1 MSFSFEEEKNGK
13 MSFVDVE
20 ISREN
25 GKFVQRFTAILL
37 LVMFI
42 LILRVFYL
50 LYKNGM
56 LYTLVHRCFTLW
68 SDRSKFHRERLT

>member
-13 MSFVDVE
+13 MSFIDVE

-25 GKFVQRFTAILL
+25 GKFVQPLTAILL

-42 LILRVFYL
+42 LIFRVFYL
-50 LYKNGM
+50 LHKN
-56 LYTLVHRCFTLW
+56 LVCFIP
-68 SDRSKFHRERLT
+68 